1 MSDPPP
7 NVNAPDVNA
16 PDANAFDLA
25 ELFVQI
31 DAAYRKS
38 NFGRAEQLCR
48 IGAAHAPGAPWWPY
62 FHALTA
68 HNLGLQ
74 QAGLD
79 GCAAARH
86 AIQAGSR
93 SRFET
98 LLPRLGELEEAL
110 RASPPLP
117 DTPPPGASPRQ
128 EPGYLLIKTWGY
140 GFWSDIGHF
149 VSALLLAEMTGR
161 IPVIHWG
168 AGCRYSD
175 DPETD
180 AFRTFFEPVNDATLA
195 DIEALDAA
203 CFPYKWTRDTLHN
216 DRFEQWS
223 GPGGRQSGLYLLNR
237 PEPVV
242 ITDFYTQ
249 IFELTPWL
257 NKDHWLAGASPF
269 EAFSRLYQ
277 KYFTLRADI
286 QADIDAFI
294 QSNFDGGPTLGV
306 HVRNADKAAENTNFD
321 VDIAKIMPV
330 VDDYLKRDDDL
341 RIFLLTDSAH
351 AVDAYRDRYG
361 ARVIFTD
368 SERADG
374 DVGVHVKAA
383 ESRRRL
389 GDEVIKDTYM
399 AAACDYFVGLG
410 YSNVPSMVSVL
421 KDWPPENIH
430 LIGENGL
437 LRENMLLHD
446 W

>member
-1 MSDPPP
+1 MS
-7 NVNAPDVNA
+7 
-16 PDANAFDLA
+16 
-25 ELFVQI
+25 VQ
-31 DAAYRKS
+31 
-38 NFGRAEQLCR
+38 
-48 IGAAHAPGAPWWPY
+48 
-62 FHALTA
+62 T
-68 HNLGLQ
+68 
-74 QAGLD
+74 
-79 GCAAARH
+79 
-86 AIQAGSR
+86 GSA
-93 SRFET
+93 SQFET

-110 RASPPLP
+110 RAS
-117 DTPPPGASPRQ
+117 TPAAVTRQ

-168 AGCRYSD
+168 SGCRYSD
-175 DPETD
+175 DPESD
-180 AFRTFFEPVNDATLA
+180 AFRTFFEPLNDVTLA

-203 CFPYKWTRDTLHN
+203 CFPSKWTRATLRN

-242 ITDFYTQ
+242 VTDFYTQ
-249 IFELTPWL
+249 VFELAPWL
-257 NKDHWLAGASPF
+257 NKDHWLAGASPH
-269 EAFSRLYQ
+269 EIFSRLYQ
-277 KYFTLRADI
+277 KYFTLRPEI

-294 QSNFDGGPTLGV
+294 QSNFDGGPILGV

-321 VDIAKIMPV
+321 ADIAQIMPV
-330 VDDYLKRDDDL
+330 VDDYLKRDDNL

-351 AVDAYRDRYG
+351 AVAAYRDRYG

-374 DVGVHVKAA
+374 DVGVHVKAT

-389 GDEVIKDTYM
+389 GVEVIKDTYM

-410 YSNVPSMVSVL
+410 YSNVPAMVSAL
-421 KDWPPENIH
+421 KDWPPENIR

-437 LRENMLLHD
+437 LQENMLLHD